1 MTLKPSL
8 SPYRSIYVKEALKV
22 GRNITKLMRTS
33 LIIAV
38 VLIVLVI
45 AIAATYLL
53 MNQNNPEKALLNAR
67 KLLLSSN
74 FTGTYDISSIVKT
87 YPPGSSTPRV
97 VQSSGV
103 VIISRS
109 PALNAT
115 VANSTGISF
124 INGKSVSS
132 SVINAYWL
140 SDDKLCQVLI
150 AYAPSSGIIKYCIP
164 YNNYTRYRFPFY
176 ITKELLSNATYVG
189 EGSWNGKTTYCFASK
204 IMAIEPSITI
214 SPPNGT
220 IIGPPWSVIT
230 TNATIC
236 ILGNG
241 VIASLIEYTY
251 AVPTQPS
258 LSATTVTI
266 TNETLISYSLTF
278 NQQLFNQ
285 ITQLMSKA
293 EQG

>member
-22 GRNITKLMRTS
+22 GRNITKSMRTS

-38 VLIVLVI
+38 ILIVSVT

-97 VQSSGV
+97 VQFSGV

-109 PALNAT
+109 PALNAMVSNT
-115 VANSTGISF
+115 TGISL
-124 INGKSVSS
+124 INGESVNSS
-132 SVINAYWL
+132 TIAALWL
-140 SDDKLCQVLI
+140 FDDKLCQVFI
-150 AYAPSSGIIKYCIP
+150 AYAPGSRITKYCIP
-164 YNNYTRYRFPFY
+164 YNNYTRYFSLSF
-176 ITKELLSNATYVG
+176 KELLDNATYVG
-189 EGSWNGKTTYCFASK
+189 EGSWNGETTYCFASK
-204 IMAIEPSITI
+204 VTAIEPSITI
-214 SPPNGT
+214 SSLNGT
-220 IIGPPWSVIT
+220 IIGPPWRVIT
-230 TNATIC
+230 TNATFC

-251 AVPTQPS
+251 VVPTQPS

-285 ITQLMSKA
+285 ITQLMNKTG
-293 EQG
+293 QG